1 MRLWLLLVAL
11 LGCLLPLA
19 ASASQPALPN
29 ADDPILEA
37 RLNALAA
44 DLRCVV
50 CQNET
55 LAESRASLALDL
67 REEIREMMRAGM
79 TDAAVVESLVDRY
92 GDFVL
97 YRPPLKPLTYALW
110 GGPAA
115 FLLIGLALA
124 AAALYRRRTTPATE
138 DISPEAL
145 AQASRLLQQGPGSI
159 PPGSVMTEPPSPSP
173 PQDTR

>member
-1 MRLWLLLVAL
+1 MRSWIPLLLVFAFL
-11 LGCLLPLA
+11 VPATLP
-19 ASASQPALPN
+19 ASQPALPN
-29 ADDPILEA
+29 ADDPVLEA
-37 RLNALAA
+37 RLNTLAA

-67 REEIREMMRAGM
+67 REEIREMMRAGLSD
-79 TDAAVVESLVDRY
+79 TAVVESLVDRY

-115 FLLIGLALA
+115 FLFIGFALA
-124 AAALYRRRTTPATE
+124 AAALYRRRAIPVTE
-138 DISPEAL
+138 DISPDAL
-145 AQASRLLQQGPGSI
+145 AQASRLLQHPDSI
-159 PPGSVMTEPPSPSP
+159 PSGSVTEPTSPSP

>member
-1 MRLWLLLVAL
+1 MKPLIPLLLVFAL
-11 LGCLLPLA
+11 LVPATVPAG
-19 ASASQPALPN
+19 QPALPN
-29 ADDPILEA
+29 ADDPVLEA

-67 REEIREMMRAGM
+67 REEVREMMRAGLS
-79 TDAAVVESLVDRY
+79 DAEVVESLVDRY

-97 YRPPLKPLTYALW
+97 YRPPVKPLTYALW

-124 AAALYRRRTTPATE
+124 TAALYRRRTTSGGD

-145 AQASRLLQQGPGSI
+145 AQASRLLRHPDSI
-159 PPGSVMTEPPSPSP
+159 PSGPIVEPVSPST
-173 PQDTR
+173 PQETR